1 MSGKDKRAQFFNA
14 VRISTV
20 EGVVCAV
27 TSNSGEAMEKKLRLS
42 FVWKKI
48 IIIVQTSRYLQ
59 PDVKKIGFEV

>member
-1 MSGKDKRAQFFNA
+1 MSLIFQCC
-14 VRISTV
+14 SYLYYH
-20 EGVVCAV
+20 GVVCAV
-27 TSNSGEAMEKKLRLS
+27 NSNSEEAMEKKLRLS

>member
-1 MSGKDKRAQFFNA
+1 MSLIFQCCSYLYCR
-14 VRISTV
+14 
-20 EGVVCAV
+20 GVVCAV

>member
-1 MSGKDKRAQFFNA
+1 M
-14 VRISTV
+14 
-20 EGVVCAV
+20 CAV